1 MTSAEYSRPSSVLE
15 RVRDFEEH
23 RPVQRLEGRLLR
35 RHSAQLAIAEAQVRE
50 VDVLTE
56 PSIGADLAD
65 QIVHRKRL
73 TELQLVRLEEAVA
86 GAECFVGVAP
96 AIERLKFAVRSETE

>member
-1 MTSAEYSRPSSVLE
+1 MIAVAAGDAEPFDAGTEIELQVIGRTN
-15 RVRDFEEH
+15 RGVRTDI
-23 RPVQRLEGRLLR
+23 R
-35 RHSAQLAIAEAQVRE
+35 ATAEAQVRE
-50 VDVLTE
+50 IDVLPE